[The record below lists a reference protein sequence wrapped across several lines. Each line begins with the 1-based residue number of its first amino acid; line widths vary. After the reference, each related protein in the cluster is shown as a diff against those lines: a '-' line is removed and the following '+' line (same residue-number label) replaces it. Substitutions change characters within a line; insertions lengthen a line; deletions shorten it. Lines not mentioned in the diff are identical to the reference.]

1 MPRKDNAKKCSA
13 RELVFSSSVDDR
25 SIDSASVK
33 AVIVGINY
41 IGTPN
46 QLGGCINDALQT
58 KKNILAEYPH
68 ATIRLLTDN
77 LSLQPTRNNILDSLK
92 QLVSNA
98 RAGDIL
104 IFHYSGH
111 GGQVEDLNGDEEDG
125 MDETICPIDF
135 AERRVI
141 TIDGVEHRVDSQII
155 DDEIHDIID
164 NVPKGARF
172 LMLSDSCHS
181 GTVGDL
187 RNDFTHYD
195 PLVGSRSVYDK
206 DAGTHLHFDPSMQ
219 MKRTLK
225 MRVPNSNSGGEL
237 RVISGC
243 EESRTS
249 ADTGTNGACTKSFWE
264 TVKDIGGLHK
274 FFPMIFSHNV
284 QDLKFIQDNIN
295 KRLSDFGFTQQSV
308 ISWED
313 ASPELAHEVPTAV
326 VEEAPMSTGHLSSGY
341 SSSTEYAAPSN
352 WYTPGYS
359 SVASNA
365 YHYLVHHVAPQQPPI
380 VPHYATVHYASQHYA
395 PQHYAPQQYPV
406 HHYIGYEG
414 PSHPRP
420 YFRYEM

>member
-1 MPRKDNAKKCSA
+1 
-13 RELVFSSSVDDR
+13 
-25 SIDSASVK
+25 
-33 AVIVGINY
+33 VIVGINY
-41 IGTPN
+41 TGTRN

-58 KKNILAEYPH
+58 KKNILDEYPH

-77 LSLQPTRNNILDSLK
+77 ISLSPTRNNILDSLK
-92 QLVSNA
+92 QLVKNA
-98 RAGDIL
+98 KSGDTL

-135 AERRVI
+135 TVRRMI
-141 TIDGVEHRVDSQII
+141 TIDGVTHNVDSQII
-155 DDEIHDIID
+155 DDEIHDIIE

-187 RNDFTHYD
+187 RNDFKHFD

-206 DAGTHLHFDPSMQ
+206 DTGTHFHFDSSMQ
-219 MKRTLK
+219 NKRTLK
-225 MRVPNSNSGGEL
+225 MKVPNSNAGGEL
-237 RVISGC
+237 RIISGC
-243 EESRTS
+243 EESQTS

-274 FFPMIFSHNV
+274 FFPMVFSHDV

-308 ISWED
+308 ISWQD
-313 ASPELAHEVPTAV
+313 ASPELAHEVPTQV
-326 VEEAPMSTGHLSSGY
+326 V
-341 SSSTEYAAPSN
+341 AAPVEHAVAAHQPISAG
-352 WYTPGYS
+352 YTAPSHTYMPG
-359 SVASNA
+359 
-365 YHYLVHHVAPQQPPI
+365 YHYLVHHVAPQQSFV
-380 VPHYATVHYASQHYA
+380 VPHYSIGQYAAQHYTTVQYP
-395 PQHYAPQQYPV
+395 PQQYAQQQYPV

-414 PSHPRP
+414 PSHARP
-420 YFRYEM
+420 YFRYGM